1 LKDIVRQ
8 LYANLLKFASTKG
21 AASNAVFKEIF
32 PAMGLLTDERVKDL
46 EETLGISIHMPSLY
60 EQALTHRSYLQ
71 VANTPDHRSNERL
84 EFLGDAILGMVT
96 AEYLFYNNREV
107 LEGELTKMR
116 SWIVNKKSLAV
127 CARALRLE
135 DYLFLS
141 YSASQSLQRGNDGM
155 LADALESVIA
165 AIYLDRGFD
174 EARRFIVER
183 LLPIMMRESLVHDTN
198 FKSLLLETVQGK
210 GFGAPRYVV
219 VKEEG
224 PDHEK
229 HFTVEVVVEEHIVG
243 SGSGRN
249 KKEAEQA
256 AAEAGM
262 ANLSSNKRLRAR
274 NDRTENDVVVS

>member
-1 LKDIVRQ
+1 LD
-8 LYANLLKFASTKG
+8 
-21 AASNAVFKEIF
+21 
-32 PAMGLLTDERVKDL
+32 DERVRNL
-46 EETLGISIHMPSLY
+46 EEILGVTIHLPSLY

-127 CARALRLE
+127 CARALQL
-135 DYLFLS
+135 DTYLFLS
-141 YSASQSLQRGNDGM
+141 YSANQSLQRGNDSM

-165 AIYLDRGFD
+165 AIYLDRGF
-174 EARRFIVER
+174 EEVRRFIVEK
-183 LLPIMMRESLVHDTN
+183 LLPIMVRESLVHDTN
-198 FKSLLLETVQGK
+198 FKSLLLESVQGR
-210 GFGAPRYVV
+210 GHAAPRYVV

-229 HFTVEVVVEEHIVG
+229 HFTVNVIVDDNVIGTG
-243 SGSGRN
+243 SGKN

-256 AAEAGM
+256 AAESGM
-262 ANLSSNKRLRAR
+262 TYLATNPKWRRQRDKPPTDAS
-274 NDRTENDVVVS
+274 

>member
-21 AASNAVFKEIF
+21 AASNAAFKEIF

-198 FKSLLLETVQGK
+198 FKSLLLETVQGQ

>member
-1 LKDIVRQ
+1 VKDIVRQ
-8 LYANLLKFASTKG
+8 LYANLLKFTALRG
-21 AASNAVFKEIF
+21 NASNAAFKEIF
-32 PAMGLLTDERVKDL
+32 PPMGLLDDERVRNL
-46 EETLGISIHMPSLY
+46 EEILGVTIHLPSLY

-127 CARALRLE
+127 CARALQL
-135 DYLFLS
+135 DTYLFLS
-141 YSASQSLQRGNDGM
+141 YSANQSLQRGNDSM

-165 AIYLDRGFD
+165 AIYLDRGF
-174 EARRFIVER
+174 EEVRRFIVEK
-183 LLPIMMRESLVHDTN
+183 LLPIMVRESLVHDTN
-198 FKSLLLETVQGK
+198 FKSLLLESVQGR
-210 GFGAPRYVV
+210 GHAAPRYVV

-229 HFTVEVVVEEHIVG
+229 HFTVNVIVDDNVIGTG
-243 SGSGRN
+243 SGKN

-256 AAEAGM
+256 AAESGM
-262 ANLSSNKRLRAR
+262 TYLATNPKWKRQRDKAPT
-274 NDRTENDVVVS
+274 DAS

>member
-1 LKDIVRQ
+1 MKDIVRQ

-21 AASNAVFKEIF
+21 AASNAMFKEIF
-32 PAMGLLTDERVKDL
+32 PAMGLLADERVKDL

-71 VANTPDHRSNERL
+71 VANTPDHRTNERL

-127 CARALRLE
+127 CARALHLE
-135 DYLFLS
+135 DFLFLS

-174 EARRFIVER
+174 EVRRFIVER

-210 GFGAPRYVV
+210 GYGAPRYVV

-229 HFTVEVVVEEHIVG
+229 HFTVEVVVDEHVVG
-243 SGSGRN
+243 TGSGRN

-262 ANLSSNKRLRAR
+262 AYISTTRRLRAR
-274 NDRTENDVVVS
+274 NERPENDAVAS

>member
-1 LKDIVRQ
+1 MKDIVRQ

>member
-1 LKDIVRQ
+1 
-8 LYANLLKFASTKG
+8 
-21 AASNAVFKEIF
+21 
-32 PAMGLLTDERVKDL
+32 
-46 EETLGISIHMPSLY
+46 
-60 EQALTHRSYLQ
+60 ALH
-71 VANTPDHRSNERL
+71 
-84 EFLGDAILGMVT
+84 
-96 AEYLFYNNREV
+96 
-107 LEGELTKMR
+107 
-116 SWIVNKKSLAV
+116 
-127 CARALRLE
+127 LE
-135 DYLFLS
+135 DFLFLS

-174 EARRFIVER
+174 EVRRFIVER

-210 GFGAPRYVV
+210 GYGAPRYVV

-229 HFTVEVVVEEHIVG
+229 HFTVEVVVDEHVVG
-243 SGSGRN
+243 TGSGRN

-262 ANLSSNKRLRAR
+262 AYISTTRRLRAR
-274 NDRTENDVVVS
+274 NERPENDAVAS